1 VRPATH
7 DSQNPRIKIGIQWL
21 VFLYD
26 ARRVHWRRG
35 LLRMASPVLAIG
47 LIGILIAAPNAS
59 GQAAV
64 EQYIPQGDP
73 AGGSGGAQTGQA
85 VPGVPS
91 DTLGPRGAQTGPHSI
106 AAKPRDGSSS
116 GDSVPLTSDPGTPF
130 VWIVLAVLATGVL
143 LRIAAPVLTRR
154 RARGAP

>member
-1 VRPATH
+1 
-7 DSQNPRIKIGIQWL
+7 
-21 VFLYD
+21 
-26 ARRVHWRRG
+26 
-35 LLRMASPVLAIG
+35 MASPVLAIG

-64 EQYIPQGDP
+64 EQYIPHGDP

-91 DTLGPRGAQTGPHSI
+91 DTLGPGGAQIGPRSI
-106 AAKPRDGSSS
+106 AAKPEHGSSS
-116 GDSVPLTSDPGTPF
+116 GGSVPLTSDPGTPF